1 MGGVTVDDLM
11 SLLPEF
17 FVPERA
23 AGVNFAAAFIL
34 GGDKG
39 GDWTVTIRDQKCEI
53 TKSNPLRSDITLE
66 ADGETILNI
75 FTGGINP
82 IQAYMRGLLHVS
94 GNIRLAMKIAEL
106 FDVDYE
112 RLKKM
117 GSNLGQS
124 NENLNQVN
132 N

>member
-1 MGGVTVDDLM
+1 LEDKLGGVRVDDLM

-23 AGVNFAAAFIL
+23 AGINFVAAFIL
-34 GGDKG
+34 GGEKG

-53 TKSNPLRSDITLE
+53 TKENPPRSDIKLE
-66 ADGETILNI
+66 ADGETVLNI
-75 FTGGINP
+75 FSGVLNP
-82 IQAYMRGLLHVS
+82 MHAYMRGQLHVS

-112 RLKKM
+112 RLK
-117 GSNLGQS
+117 NLG
-124 NENLNQVN
+124 N